1 MVIAAAIAERISNEP
16 MHVCVNKMKKSS
28 IGILL
33 LAVLAIAMVMQI
45 SATKTTTGNGAPARA
60 KGLWPVEGAKIL
72 GWYITSDVPHMGIT
86 LEEAETVEQVMKGAL
101 VWENAKPGI
110 FKVLK
115 VSPAMTAEDAIPL
128 VMEM

>member
-1 MVIAAAIAERISNEP
+1 MLFLTYWEINETSTPKEIAKIAAELME
-16 MHVCVNKMKKSS
+16 
-28 IGILL
+28 
-33 LAVLAIAMVMQI
+33 
-45 SATKTTTGNGAPARA
+45 
-60 KGLWPVEGAKIL
+60 KGLWPLEGTKML
-72 GWYITSDVPHMGIT
+72 GWYITSDIPHWGIT
-86 LEEAETVEQVMKGAL
+86 IYEAETAEQVMKGAL